1 MQPTC
6 PTAPPSGTPPLPP
19 GTPDFASRLQIGQIL
34 NAVVAKDSEKG
45 QTLLQLGT
53 RLLLARTGELQLSQ
67 GQRLQL
73 QVAALGELPLL
84 RLISSLRQDPVADI
98 LRRILPEQRPLP
110 QGLGALVQAA
120 SQEGETQLPPRLVT
134 LIRELLQALP
144 DGRRAATPESLR
156 QALERSGQFLEARLA
171 ATATGKAPANP
182 AQDFQAGLL
191 RLAAALEKGVA
202 AQKDSPSRETP
213 AGASPARPT
222 QATQAG
228 QAAQA
233 ASTRPAA
240 EPANPRALLRPG
252 QPPFPQPS
260 VSLETSGRPSPPL
273 QLQDLLGLVR
283 ATLSRIKLNQVA
295 SLPQDRQHPPEWVI
309 ELPLRNQGSIDI
321 WSLRILRRQEEGKA
335 RNRERASP
343 VWSVLLAFDLPG
355 LGPMQARVTLA
366 GEDRIRA
373 LFLGEGQADLPRVER
388 QLPRLRERL
397 EAAGL
402 VVESLG
408 CRRGRLQALPPRTGA
423 GPLLDEKA

>member
-1 MQPTC
+1 MQPTG
-6 PTAPPSGTPPLPP
+6 PTAPPAAPPLPP
-19 GTPDFASRLQIGQIL
+19 GTPGFASRLQIGQIL

-45 QTLLQLGT
+45 QTLLQLGPW
-53 RLLLARTGELQLSQ
+53 LLLARTGKLQLSQ

-73 QVAALGELPLL
+73 QVTALGELPLL

-110 QGLGALVQAA
+110 QGLDVLVRAA
-120 SQEGETQLPPRLVT
+120 SQQGEAQLPPRLVT

-144 DGRRAATPESLR
+144 DSRRAATPEGLR

-171 ATATGKAPANP
+171 ATATGKAPGP

-191 RLAAALEKGVA
+191 RLAAALEKGVVA
-202 AQKDSPSRETP
+202 PKDKPSRE
-213 AGASPARPT
+213 ALVGASSGRPT
-222 QATQAG
+222 LAPQAS

-233 ASTRPAA
+233 ASARPAV

-252 QPPFPQPS
+252 QPPLPQPS

-273 QLQDLLGLVR
+273 QLRDLLGLVR

-309 ELPLRNQGSIDI
+309 ELPLRGQGSIDI
-321 WSLRILRRQEEGKA
+321 WSLRILRRQDEG
-335 RNRERASP
+335 RDGNRERTSP

-366 GEDRIRA
+366 GEDRIQA
-373 LFLGEGQADLPRVER
+373 LFLGEGQTDLPRVES
-388 QLPRLRERL
+388 QLPLLRERL
-397 EAAGL
+397 QAAGL

-408 CRRGRLQALPPRTGA
+408 CYRGRLQTLPPRTGA